1 MSIDSDFISITE
13 DSLFTSIQL
22 NNIEI
27 ISCDFDTSLYDIGI
41 FKRYGVTFPDELKNA
56 VVKLQAEFF
65 AGRYIASLALEKLR
79 VGFESIPI
87 GKHRAPVWPEGVA
100 ASISH
105 SAGKACCAVT
115 CKHSSEYIGVYIE
128 QWLDVKS
135 IQSIESIIVT
145 KNELIYLHQLSL
157 DYKIALIL
165 VFSAKESLFKTIYPR
180 VNFYFD
186 FDAVEIISICTETKT
201 FRLRLKVKLSN
212 ELDEGSLFSGVY
224 FVNENLVGT
233 LVAEDVC

>member
-1 MSIDSDFISITE
+1 
-13 DSLFTSIQL
+13 
-22 NNIEI
+22 
-27 ISCDFDTSLYDIGI
+27 
-41 FKRYGVTFPDELKNA
+41 
-56 VVKLQAEFF
+56 
-65 AGRYIASLALEKLR
+65 
-79 VGFESIPI
+79 
-87 GKHRAPVWPEGVA
+87 
-100 ASISH
+100 
-105 SAGKACCAVT
+105 
-115 CKHSSEYIGVYIE
+115 
-128 QWLDVKS
+128 
-135 IQSIESIIVT
+135 
-145 KNELIYLHQLSL
+145 HQLSL

-233 LVAEDVC
+233 LVAEDVCYFSVRNI